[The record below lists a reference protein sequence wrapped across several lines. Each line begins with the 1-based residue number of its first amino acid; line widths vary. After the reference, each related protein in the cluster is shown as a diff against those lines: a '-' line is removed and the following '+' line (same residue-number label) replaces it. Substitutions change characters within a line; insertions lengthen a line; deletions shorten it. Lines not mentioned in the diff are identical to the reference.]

1 MYLLLK
7 KWMGKFCFYI
17 LIIFFIGL
25 PGILSGQEN
34 SSLLWRIEHPDTDKI
49 SYLYGTLHLLDKSY
63 IDSLPAVTDALTRAE
78 LIVGET
84 LTDSTDLLRKV
95 IKYTLMQ
102 DTLLSDIMDS
112 VKFKK
117 LNTLLKENL
126 GVSVLYLNQFK
137 PAMAWSMFTQAIYVQ
152 EFPVLAEKNDVLIDQ
167 YFLDYAKQ
175 NNIELAGLETTS
187 FQMNLLFNKISVLRQ
202 LEILE
207 DAVDNIDENKVL
219 LNLMMQ
225 NYFANKLESIEADL
239 MSNGLSEDEKNM
251 LLRDRNREWLN
262 KIPALIKDKNSFI
275 AVGAGHLV
283 GEEGLISGLRKLGFK
298 VAPVDMSRSLNN

>member
-1 MYLLLK
+1 M
-7 KWMGKFCFYI
+7 
-17 LIIFFIGL
+17 
-25 PGILSGQEN
+25 
-34 SSLLWRIEHPDTDKI
+34 LWKIEHPETDKV

-63 IDSLPAVTDALTRAE
+63 IDSLPAVTEALTRAE

-84 LTDSTDLLRKV
+84 VTDSTDLLRKV
-95 IKYTLMQ
+95 IKYTLME

-117 LNTLLKENL
+117 LNNLLKENL

-152 EFPVLAEKNDVLIDQ
+152 EFPVLAETNEVLIDQ
-167 YFLDYAKQ
+167 YFLDYANN
-175 NNIELAGLETTS
+175 NNIELVGLETTS
-187 FQMNLLFNKISVLRQ
+187 FQMNLLFNRISVLRQ

-219 LNLMMQ
+219 LNLMIR

-251 LLRDRNREWLN
+251 LLRDRNREWLS
-262 KIPALIKDKNSFI
+262 KIPDLINNKNSFI

-283 GEEGLISGLRKLGFK
+283 GKEGLISGLRKLGFK
-298 VAPVDMSRSLNN
+298 VTPVEMSRSLNN